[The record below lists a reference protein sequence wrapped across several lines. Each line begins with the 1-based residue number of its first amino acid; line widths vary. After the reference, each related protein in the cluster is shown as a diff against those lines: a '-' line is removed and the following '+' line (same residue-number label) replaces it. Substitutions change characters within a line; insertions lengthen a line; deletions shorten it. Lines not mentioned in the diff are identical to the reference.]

1 MSFTAWKAEN
11 IAYNHYRDYERTDMF
26 SALAITNTNIGHTLL
41 IYAVGIIAMIV
52 SVIAFQFKHRISI
65 VLCNF
70 LGQACWVLYFLLQSD
85 FTSAVA
91 GALSAAMIAVFAMK
105 DKWKWATSNIC
116 VVVFSVIITVFSI
129 ATFATWV
136 DVFPLLAGVFAI
148 ITNSRTEEKRIRQFA
163 LLWCGFWL
171 INSILKVYTV
181 AILND
186 LFMTASAAISL
197 YRYREKD

>member
-1 MSFTAWKAEN
+1 
-11 IAYNHYRDYERTDMF
+11 MF
-26 SALAITNTNIGHTLL
+26 SAFAITNTNIGHT
-41 IYAVGIIAMIV
+41 IMVYAVGIIAMVV
-52 SVIAFQFKHRISI
+52 SVIAFQFKHRVTI

-70 LGQACWVLYFLLQSD
+70 LGQACWVLYFLLQTD

-116 VVVFSVIITVFSI
+116 VVAFSVIITVFSI
-129 ATFATWV
+129 ATLASWI
-136 DVFPLLAGVFAI
+136 DIFPLLAGVFAI
-148 ITNSRTEEKRIRQFA
+148 IANSRTEEKRIRQFA

-186 LFMTASAAISL
+186 LFMTASTAIAL
-197 YRYREKD
+197 YRYREKN

>member
-1 MSFTAWKAEN
+1 
-11 IAYNHYRDYERTDMF
+11 MF
-26 SALAITNTNIGHTLL
+26 SAFAITNTNIGHT
-41 IYAVGIIAMIV
+41 IMVYAVGIIAMVV
-52 SVIAFQFKHRISI
+52 SVIAFQFKHRVTI

-70 LGQACWVLYFLLQSD
+70 LGQACWVLYFLLQTD

-116 VVVFSVIITVFSI
+116 VVAFSVIITVFSI
-129 ATFATWV
+129 ATLATWI
-136 DVFPLLAGVFAI
+136 DIFPLLAGVFAI
-148 ITNSRTEEKRIRQFA
+148 IANSRTEEKRIRQFS

-186 LFMTASAAISL
+186 LFMTASTAIAL
-197 YRYREKD
+197 YRYREKN